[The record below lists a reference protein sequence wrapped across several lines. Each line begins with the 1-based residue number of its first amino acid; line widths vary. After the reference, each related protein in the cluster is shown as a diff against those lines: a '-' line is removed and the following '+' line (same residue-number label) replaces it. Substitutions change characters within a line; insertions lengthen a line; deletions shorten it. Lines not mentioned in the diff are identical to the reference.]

1 MARAMASG
9 GAGGAGRGG
18 MIQQQQLGDNM
29 AVQQG
34 TQFPVTPASPVHASQ
49 NPMFSGQGGG
59 GVGGMD
65 PRMAGINMNNLNP
78 QQRHMLL
85 MQQQQHQQ
93 RNNSAGGGGGGGSQ
107 GGMNMNN
114 PQMNMN
120 PMQMNQV
127 NVNPQLA
134 AFQEQQRIRMA
145 QERMALAGAGNPA
158 GGISPTSPDPGAF
171 RSKST
176 IPGIARSARSPT
188 DASTS
193 ISPVHNQSQTSRG
206 GNMGM
211 TQEDYQRM
219 MMQQQQG
226 QARAM
231 AQSPAFGQQ
240 GWGQQ
245 QQQQQQQERQQQLQL
260 QQQQQF
266 GMSPPGSA
274 VGAPS
279 PPNSQ
284 NWNGAQYPFSS
295 SSPIGGGGGGLG
307 EMQQIRHLS
316 ATPAPQQQQRQMTP
330 QNTSPPTTENEAD
343 WFNWQ

>member
-9 GAGGAGRGG
+9 GAGGGGRGG
-18 MIQQQQLGDNM
+18 MNPQQQLGDNM

-49 NPMFSGQGGG
+49 NPMFAGQGGG
-59 GVGGMD
+59 GGGMD
-65 PRMAGINMNNLNP
+65 PRMGGINMNNLTP

-85 MQQQQHQQ
+85 MQQQQ
-93 RNNSAGGGGGGGSQ
+93 RNSSGGGGNQ
-107 GGMNMNN
+107 GGMNMNS
-114 PQMNMN
+114 
-120 PMQMNQV
+120 MQMNQIS
-127 NVNPQLA
+127 VNPQLH
-134 AFQEQQRIRMA
+134 AFQEQQRMRMA
-145 QERMALAGAGNPA
+145 QERMGLAGANNAA

-171 RSKST
+171 RSNST

-188 DASTS
+188 DASMS
-193 ISPVHNQSQTSRG
+193 ISPVHNQTQTSRG

-226 QARAM
+226 QAQGVRAM

-240 GWGQQ
+240 QGWG
-245 QQQQQQQERQQQLQL
+245 QQQQQERQQQQQQQL

-284 NWNGAQYPFSS
+284 NWNGGQYPFSS
-295 SSPIGGGGGGLG
+295 SSPVGGGGGGIG

-330 QNTSPPTTENEAD
+330 QNTTSPPTAENEAD

>member
-1 MARAMASG
+1 
-9 GAGGAGRGG
+9 
-18 MIQQQQLGDNM
+18 
-29 AVQQG
+29 
-34 TQFPVTPASPVHASQ
+34 
-49 NPMFSGQGGG
+49 
-59 GVGGMD
+59 MD
-65 PRMAGINMNNLNP
+65 PRMAGMNMNNLTP
-78 QQRHMLL
+78 QQRQHLI
-85 MQQQQHQQ
+85 QQQQHQQ
-93 RNNSAGGGGGGGSQ
+93 RNSSGGGGGGGSQ
-107 GGMNMNN
+107 GGMNMNISN
-114 PQMNMN
+114 NSQMNIN

-145 QERMALAGAGNPA
+145 QERMALAGAGNA
-158 GGISPTSPDPGAF
+158 VRGISPTSPDPGAF
-171 RSKST
+171 RSNST

-193 ISPVHNQSQTSRG
+193 ISPVHNQTQTSRGG

-219 MMQQQQG
+219 MMQHQQG
-226 QARAM
+226 QAQAVRAM

-245 QQQQQQQERQQQLQL
+245 LQERQQQ
-260 QQQQQF
+260 QQF
-266 GMSPPGSA
+266 RMSPPGSA

-295 SSPIGGGGGGLG
+295 SSPVGGGGGIG
-307 EMQQIRHLS
+307 EMQQLRHLS
-316 ATPAPQQQQRQMTP
+316 ATPAPQQQRQMTP
-330 QNTSPPTTENEAD
+330 QNTTSPPTAENEAD
-343 WFNWQ
+343 WFTWQ